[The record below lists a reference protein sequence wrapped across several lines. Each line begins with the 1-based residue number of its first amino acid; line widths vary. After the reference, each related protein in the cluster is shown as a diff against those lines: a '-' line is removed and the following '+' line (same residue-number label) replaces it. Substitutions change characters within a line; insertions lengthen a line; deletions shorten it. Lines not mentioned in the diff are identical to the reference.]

1 MTLDGKILQA
11 VEEMRTGSKMHDDK
25 RDEGLPTEI
34 PEVERINDLS
44 YGPDPKWNLLD
55 IYLPK
60 KRTGKVPVIIS
71 IHGGGWVYGTKET
84 YQFYG
89 LGLAKEGFAFV
100 NFNYRLAPDVQ
111 FPGEMDDV
119 NRLMHW
125 VAEHGAEY
133 DLDTGNVFLVGDSA
147 GGQMEEQYLAIL
159 TNDKFRQL
167 FGYELPKLT
176 VRAAALNCGAYFML
190 TPGFTDGAPSA
201 YFTPEAVSGKEEMLN
216 TEKYLTQN
224 LPPLFIMT
232 ANQDFLHDSAVR
244 LDGYLL
250 AKEIPH
256 ELHIY
261 GDMENPRGHVF
272 HCNQRDDIAKQC
284 NLDELNFFRKHLTQ

>member
-1 MTLDGKILQA
+1 MTLDPKILQA
-11 VEEMRTGSKMHDDK
+11 VESMRASSKAHDDE
-25 RDEGLPTEI
+25 RDKDLPTDI

-44 YGPDPKWNLLD
+44 YGPDPKWQLLD

-89 LGLAKEGFAFV
+89 LSLAKEGFAFV
-100 NFNYRLAPDVQ
+100 NFNYRLAPDVH
-111 FPGEMDDV
+111 FPSEMDDV

-125 VAEHGAEY
+125 VADHGAEY
-133 DLDTGNVFLVGDSA
+133 DLDTDNVFLVGDSA
-147 GGQMEEQYLAIL
+147 GGQMAEQYLAIL
-159 TNDKFRQL
+159 TNPNYRQL
-167 FGYELPKLT
+167 FAYDLPNLT
-176 VRAAALNCGAYFML
+176 VRAAALNCGAYFL
-190 TPGFTDGAPSA
+190 LSPGSRNGAPAA
-201 YFTPEAVSGKEEMLN
+201 YFIPEAISGKEEMLN
-216 TEKYLTQN
+216 TEKYLTPA

-232 ANQDFLHDSAVR
+232 ANRDFLRDTAIR

-261 GDMENPRGHVF
+261 GDSENPRGHVF
-272 HCNQRDDIAKQC
+272 HCDQKDPLAKQC
-284 NLDELNFFRKHLTQ
+284 NLDELDFFRKYLKK

>member
-1 MTLDGKILQA
+1 MTLDPKVLQA
-11 VEEMRTGSKMHDDK
+11 VEAMRAGSKAHDDE
-25 RDEGLPTEI
+25 RDKGLPVSI

-44 YGPDPKWNLLD
+44 YGPDPKWHLLD

-60 KRTGKVPVIIS
+60 KRTGKLPVIIS

-89 LGLAKEGFAFV
+89 LSLAKEGFAFV
-100 NFNYRLAPDVQ
+100 NFNYRLAPDVH
-111 FPGEMDDV
+111 FPSEMDDV

-125 VAEHGAEY
+125 VADHGAEY
-133 DLDTGNVFLVGDSA
+133 DLDTDNVFLVGDSA
-147 GGQMEEQYLAIL
+147 GGQMAEQYLAIL
-159 TNDKFRQL
+159 TNPDYQKL
-167 FGYELPKLT
+167 FAYELPKLT
-176 VRAAALNCGAYFML
+176 VRAAALNCGAYFL
-190 TPGFTDGAPSA
+190 LSPGSRNGAPAA
-201 YFTPEAVSGKEEMLN
+201 YFTEDAISGKEELLN
-216 TEKYLTQN
+216 TEKYLTTA

-232 ANQDFLHDSAVR
+232 ANRDFLRDSAIR

-261 GDMENPRGHVF
+261 GDSENPRGHVF
-272 HCNQRDDIAKQC
+272 HCNQKDPLAKQC
-284 NLDELNFFRKHLTQ
+284 NLDELDFFRKYLKK

>member
-1 MTLDGKILQA
+1 MTKEELAAA
-11 VEEMRTGSKMHDDK
+11 VEKLRTEFKAGDDK

-89 LGLAKEGFAFV
+89 LSLAKEGFAFV

-119 NRLMHW
+119 SRLMHW

-133 DLDTGNVFLVGDSA
+133 DLDTDNVFLVGDSA

-190 TPGFTDGAPSA
+190 TPGFTDGAPGA

-232 ANQDFLHDSAVR
+232 ANHDFLHDSAVR

-284 NLDELNFFRKHLTQ
+284 NLDELNFFRKHLKQ

>member
-1 MTLDGKILQA
+1 M
-11 VEEMRTGSKMHDDK
+11 
-25 RDEGLPTEI
+25 
-34 PEVERINDLS
+34 
-44 YGPDPKWNLLD
+44 LD

-89 LGLAKEGFAFV
+89 LSLAKEGFAFV
-100 NFNYRLAPDVQ
+100 NFNYRLAPDVH
-111 FPGEMDDV
+111 FPSEMDDV

-125 VAEHGAEY
+125 VADHGAEY
-133 DLDTGNVFLVGDSA
+133 DLDTDNVFLVGDSA
-147 GGQMEEQYLAIL
+147 GGQMAEQYLAIL
-159 TNDKFRQL
+159 TNPDYRQL
-167 FGYELPKLT
+167 FAYDLPNLT
-176 VRAAALNCGAYFML
+176 VRAAALNCGAYFL
-190 TPGFTDGAPSA
+190 LSPGSRNGAPAA
-201 YFTPEAVSGKEEMLN
+201 YFTEDAISGKEELLN
-216 TEKYLTQN
+216 TEKYLTTA

-232 ANQDFLHDSAVR
+232 ASKDFLRDSAIR

-261 GDMENPRGHVF
+261 GDSENPRGHVF
-272 HCNQRDDIAKQC
+272 HCNQKDPLAKQC
-284 NLDELNFFRKHLTQ
+284 NLDELDFFRKYLKK